1 MSPLDPNSY
10 ARADLVRTTHISW
23 EAEVDFEKKIL
34 AGSVILSME
43 KVDTDLSSVIL
54 DGRNLTI
61 NKVWLLGRWQQQE
74 LYEYDYG
81 SPTGYGEKLEIQLPS
96 FPEQEFRIKISYA
109 TSSTAAAL
117 SWLTPA
123 QTAGKKQPYMF
134 SKCQP
139 VNCRSMLPMQVDN
152 NHIFQIHSKQ
162 MILTAMAVAG
172 HTLSEGDLRRP
183 HHGPRRADRPHVRP
197 EEG

>member
-1 MSPLDPNSY
+1 MK
-10 ARADLVRTTHISW
+10 TTHISW
-23 EAEVDFEKKIL
+23 QAEVDFEKQIL

-43 KVDTDLSSVIL
+43 KVDPDVSSVIL
-54 DGRNLTI
+54 DARNLTI
-61 NKVWLLGRWQQQE
+61 DKVLLLGKQKQE
-74 LYEYDYG
+74 LDEYEYG

-139 VNCRSMLPMQVDN
+139 VNCRSMLPIQVN
-152 NHIFQIHSKQ
+152 KNRYYFRYTPNK
-162 MILTAMAVAG
+162 
-172 HTLSEGDLRRP
+172 
-183 HHGPRRADRPHVRP
+183 
-197 EEG
+197 

>member
-109 TSSTAAAL
+109 SSSTAAAL

-123 QTAGKKQPYMF
+123 QTAGKKQPFMF
-134 SKCQP
+134 SQCQP
-139 VNCRSMLPMQVDN
+139 VNCRSMLPIQVDN
-152 NHIFQIHSKQ
+152 NILFQIYSKQ
-162 MILTAMAVAG
+162 MMLTALTVAG
-172 HTLSEGDLRRP
+172 HTLSEGDLCRP

>member
-34 AGSVILSME
+34 AGSVILSMK

-139 VNCRSMLPMQVDN
+139 VNCRSMLP
-152 NHIFQIHSKQ
+152 
-162 MILTAMAVAG
+162 AG
-172 HTLSEGDLRRP
+172 GMT
-183 HHGPRRADRPHVRP
+183 
-197 EEG
+197 

>member
-96 FPEQEFRIKISYA
+96 FPEQKFRIQISYA
-109 TSSTAAAL
+109 TSATASAL
-117 SWLTPA
+117 LWLTPA
-123 QTAGKKQPYMF
+123 QTAGKKQPFMF
-134 SKCQP
+134 SQCQP
-139 VNCRSMLPMQVDN
+139 VNCRSMLPIQV
-152 NHIFQIHSKQ
+152 
-162 MILTAMAVAG
+162 
-172 HTLSEGDLRRP
+172 R
-183 HHGPRRADRPHVRP
+183 
-197 EEG
+197 